1 MLRYNKSHKVTGE
14 EKREKIK
21 EPGILG
27 NTKHRVENK
36 VQGIKTRALLIGMTR
51 YRKLR
56 REKIFLSKVCIIT
69 KVGTFK
75 EILRSV

>member
-36 VQGIKTRALLIGMTR
+36 VQGIKTRALLIGMT
-51 YRKLR
+51 
-56 REKIFLSKVCIIT
+56 
-69 KVGTFK
+69 
-75 EILRSV
+75 